1 VVFHIF
7 AVPAFLSAVGVAR
20 VVRPEAAPPRAS
32 LVAASVDELAL
43 EPAPVEPSWV
53 ISGNPQAR
61 MAEHSQSADDAGLTA
76 LWDCTAGAFR
86 WHFRWDET
94 VMIIEGSVVVTDEAG
109 NVRTLKAGDV
119 AYFAGGTWATWEIEH
134 YVRKIAFLRRPL
146 PAGLVFAARVKRS
159 LARIKNGSRNAGPL
173 R

>member
-1 VVFHIF
+1 MF
-7 AVPAFLSAVGVAR
+7 AIPAFLSAVGAAR
-20 VVRPEAAPPRAS
+20 VIRPEAEPARAS
-32 LVAASVDELAL
+32 LVAASVDEMDLKS
-43 EPAPVEPSWV
+43 APVEPSWV

-61 MAEHSQSADDAGLTA
+61 MAEHSQSADDAGITA

-86 WHFRWDET
+86 WYFAWDET

-119 AYFAGGTWATWEIEH
+119 AYFAGGTWATWEIET

-146 PAGLVFAARVKRS
+146 PAGLVFASRVKRS
-159 LARIKNGSRNAGPL
+159 LARIKNGTRNGGPL
-173 R
+173 RSGL